1 MDFLIPWSSWQ
12 SDLSICPFDFF
23 FLLKSVFSFCQ
34 GNAFVG
40 FKESTSSKSH
50 IMKNSSQPLLT
61 DFSLQR
67 KSMLTPDYFMWY
79 LLSYLSIYLYY
90 FFCSPTFIFKIFK
103 APEALK
109 KTMPFTEIHQLFTF
123 YHICFIPSSLL
134 TELLGYKLHILWHFS
149 TKYLSTY
156 SLK

>member
-12 SDLSICPFDFF
+12 SDLSICPFVFL

-109 KTMPFTEIHQLFTF
+109 KRCLLPRFTSCSHFITFVLFLPLFWLNYWDISCTYYDTFQLNT
-123 YHICFIPSSLL
+123 
-134 TELLGYKLHILWHFS
+134 
-149 TKYLSTY
+149 
-156 SLK
+156 